1 MPFRPSLT
9 LTFNNAQTVLD
20 AGLRAIADG
29 QHQIDLGDLTAVDSS
44 AVATLLAWQRA
55 ARESGKA
62 LTFSNFPANLQSLI
76 ALYGVGELLQPT
88 TVTHSA
94 DSRADLPHH

>member
-1 MPFRPSLT
+1 MSFRPALT

-29 QHQIDLGDLTAVDSS
+29 QAQIDLGDLTVVDSS
-44 AVATLLAWQRA
+44 AVVTLLTWQRA
-55 ARESGKA
+55 ARKSGKM

-88 TVTHSA
+88 TVSHSV
-94 DSRADLPHH
+94 DSPPDLQHH

>member
-1 MPFRPSLT
+1 MPFRPALT

-29 QHQIDLGDLTAVDSS
+29 QTQIDLEDLTAVDSS

-55 ARESGKA
+55 ARKSGKT
-62 LTFSNFPANLQSLI
+62 LTFSNFPANLQSLV
-76 ALYGVGELLQPT
+76 ALYGVGELLQPAT
-88 TVTHSA
+88 AAHSA
-94 DSRADLPHH
+94 DSRAGLPHH

>member
-1 MPFRPSLT
+1 MSFRPALT

-29 QHQIDLGDLTAVDSS
+29 QTQIDLGDLTAVDSS

-55 ARESGKA
+55 ARKSGKA
-62 LTFSNFPANLQSLI
+62 LTFKSLPANLQSLV
-76 ALYGVGELLQPT
+76 ALYGVGELLQPV
-88 TVTHSA
+88 TVA
-94 DSRADLPHH
+94 Y